1 MSNYRFELNRDG
13 VRQIMQNAE
22 MKALLD
28 DTAQHIARSA
38 EGDYKVDTITG
49 RTRANAEVACASTET
64 YYDNLRNNT
73 LLKAMA
79 NTRRG

>member
-1 MSNYRFELNRDG
+1 MKS
-13 VRQIMQNAE
+13 AE
-22 MKALLD
+22 MKAVLD
-28 DTAQHIARSA
+28 ETAQHIAESA
-38 EGDYKVDTITG
+38 IGEYKVDSMTG
-49 RTRANAEVACASTET
+49 RTRANTEVSCASTET

>member
-1 MSNYRFELNRDG
+1 MSNYQFELNREG
-13 VRQIMQNAE
+13 VKQIMQSAE
-22 MKALLD
+22 MKTILD
-28 DTAQHIARSA
+28 ETAQHIASSA
-38 EGDYKVDTITG
+38 EGDYKVDTMTG
-49 RTRANAEVACASTET
+49 RTRANAKVSCASVRT

>member
-1 MSNYRFELNRDG
+1 MSNYKFELNRDG
-13 VRQIMQNAE
+13 VKAIMKSAE
-22 MKALLD
+22 MKAILD
-28 DTAQHIARSA
+28 ETAQHIAESA
-38 EGDYKVDTITG
+38 SGEYKVDSMTG
-49 RTRANAEVACASTET
+49 RTRANAEVSCASAET

>member
-1 MSNYRFELNRDG
+1 MSNYQFELNRDG
-13 VRQIMQNAE
+13 VRQIMQSAE
-22 MKALLD
+22 MKAVLEE
-28 DTAQHIARSA
+28 TAQHIASSA

-49 RTRANAEVACASTET
+49 RRRANAEVSCADAKT
-64 YYDNLRNNT
+64 YYENLKNNT

>member
-13 VRQIMQNAE
+13 IKAIMKSVE
-22 MKALLD
+22 MKAVLD
-28 DTAQHIARSA
+28 ETAQHIAESA
-38 EGDYKVDTITG
+38 EGDYKVDNMTG
-49 RTRANAEVACASTET
+49 RTRANAEVSCASTET

>member
-1 MSNYRFELNRDG
+1 MSNYQFELNREG
-13 VRQIMQNAE
+13 VKQLMKSEE
-22 MKALLD
+22 MKAVLD
-28 DTAQHIARSA
+28 EMAHHIAESA
-38 EGDYKVDTITG
+38 EGDYKVDSVTG
-49 RTRANAEVACASTET
+49 RTRANAEVSCASAKT